1 MSVLVNVKYNN
12 LSGYY
17 LAKYE
22 FTINDTPFK
31 IIKSEITGTHLHDV
45 NHTIKNQLTGKTKTL
60 SMTHLIQALKD
71 DYK

>member
-1 MSVLVNVKYNN
+1 MSILVKVKFNNV
-12 LSGYY
+12 SGYC
-17 LAKYE
+17 LAKHE
-22 FTINDTPFK
+22 FTINNTPF
-31 IIKSEITGTHLHDV
+31 IIIRSEITGTHLHDV